1 MRDGRFEE
9 GEFNRS
15 LSTFV
20 YVTLLIA
27 IVTVGLIQL
36 EGVLKPFFIALAIY
50 FVLKPGADAISAN
63 GFPLVLSYLTVL
75 LFFFM
80 IVASAGYFAFTQ
92 AENLMSDEVE
102 VEKYNTNLEEKWTWL
117 RDDTVFSGAVVEW
130 VGSENATLSEALTK
144 VGLLADGGQT
154 SDIVRNM
161 LAGVGDMLA
170 SSLTI
175 LFFLIFMI
183 FEASLL
189 PGRIERAWPQ
199 GGSAKVAEVREQI
212 EISVN
217 TYVVVKTGV
226 SLGTA
231 GCAAILMILFD
242 IDLWFTWAMLTFL
255 FNYVP
260 YIGSVFAMIPPVV
273 LGIVVLEPGALIAFT
288 VLSLVNQQLWGTYIE
303 NRWAGRALGISPVV
317 LLLVTAYAFW
327 VWGLVGMILAVPF
340 AVLVKIVLENIDAT
354 KPVAILLSE
363 RAPSLDEAWED
374 AVRDGIISSFE
385 GRSLLELQHLL
396 EYTDD
401 QVALIAARSSA
412 RRALKRGRVSQ
423 AQIDF
428 LTRGL
433 PFVNG
438 DFGWVSDLTPGKYAK
453 ERRGEMTALLEAFRA
468 ASERAERTFGEEA

>member
-20 YVTLLIA
+20 YVALLIA
-27 IVTVGLIQL
+27 IVSVGLIQL
-36 EGVLKPFFIALAIY
+36 EGVLKPFAIALAIY

-63 GFPLVLSYLTVL
+63 GFPPVLAYFTVL
-75 LFFFM
+75 MFFFM
-80 IVASAGYFAFTQ
+80 IVASAGFFAYSQ
-92 AENLMSDEVE
+92 ADALMSNEERVS
-102 VEKYNTNLEEKWTWL
+102 VYNENLEEKWTWL
-117 RDDTVFSGAVVEW
+117 RDDSLVSGAVVEW
-130 VGSENATLSEALTK
+130 VGAENATLSDALSK
-144 VGLLADGGQT
+144 VGLVADGGET
-154 SDIVRNM
+154 ADIVRNM
-161 LAGVGDMLA
+161 LAGVGDMIA
-170 SSLTI
+170 DSITI

-189 PGRIERAWPQ
+189 PGRIERAWPG
-199 GGSAKVAEVREQI
+199 GGSARVAEVREQI

-226 SLGTA
+226 SIGTA
-231 GCAAILMILFD
+231 VGAAVLMILFG

-260 YIGSVFAMIPPVV
+260 YIGSVFAMIPPII
-273 LGIVVLEPGALIAFT
+273 LGIVVLEPGTLVLFT
-288 VLSLVNQQLWGTYIE
+288 VLSVVNQQVWGNYIE
-303 NRWAGRALGISPVV
+303 NRWAGRALGISPLV
-317 LLLVTAYAFW
+317 LLLVTAYSFW
-327 VWGLVGMILAVPF
+327 LWGLVGMILAVPF

-396 EYTDD
+396 EYTDE
-401 QVALIAARSSA
+401 QVALIAGRSSA

-423 AQIDF
+423 AQVDF
-428 LTRGL
+428 LKRGV
-433 PFVNG
+433 PMIEGNW
-438 DFGWVSDLTPGKYAK
+438 DWVDDLTPGKFPK
-453 ERRGEMTALLEAFRA
+453 EMRGQMTALLEAFREA
-468 ASERAERTFGEEA
+468 CENPAHVFGEEA

>member
-102 VEKYNTNLEEKWTWL
+102 VEKYNTNLEEKWTWV

-161 LAGVGDMLA
+161 LAGVGDILA

-288 VLSLVNQQLWGTYIE
+288 VLSIVNQQLWGNYIE

-453 ERRGEMTALLEAFRA
+453 ERRGEMTALLEAFRD

>member
-1 MRDGRFEE
+1 
-9 GEFNRS
+9 
-15 LSTFV
+15 
-20 YVTLLIA
+20 
-27 IVTVGLIQL
+27 
-36 EGVLKPFFIALAIY
+36 
-50 FVLKPGADAISAN
+50 
-63 GFPLVLSYLTVL
+63 
-75 LFFFM
+75 
-80 IVASAGYFAFTQ
+80 
-92 AENLMSDEVE
+92 
-102 VEKYNTNLEEKWTWL
+102 
-117 RDDTVFSGAVVEW
+117 
-130 VGSENATLSEALTK
+130 
-144 VGLLADGGQT
+144 
-154 SDIVRNM
+154 
-161 LAGVGDMLA
+161 
-170 SSLTI
+170 
-175 LFFLIFMI
+175 
-183 FEASLL
+183 
-189 PGRIERAWPQ
+189 
-199 GGSAKVAEVREQI
+199 
-212 EISVN
+212 
-217 TYVVVKTGV
+217 
-226 SLGTA
+226 
-231 GCAAILMILFD
+231 
-242 IDLWFTWAMLTFL
+242 
-255 FNYVP
+255 
-260 YIGSVFAMIPPVV
+260 
-273 LGIVVLEPGALIAFT
+273 
-288 VLSLVNQQLWGTYIE
+288 LWGNYIE

-453 ERRGEMTALLEAFRA
+453 ERRGEMTALLEAFRD

>member
-75 LFFFM
+75 LFFFL

-288 VLSLVNQQLWGTYIE
+288 VLSIVNQQLWGNYIE

-438 DFGWVSDLTPGKYAK
+438 DFGWVSELTPGKYAK
-453 ERRGEMTALLEAFRA
+453 ERRGEMAALLEAFRA

>member
-102 VEKYNTNLEEKWTWL
+102 VEKYNTNLEEKWTWV

-288 VLSLVNQQLWGTYIE
+288 VLSIVNQQLWGNYIE

-453 ERRGEMTALLEAFRA
+453 ERRGEMTALLEAFRD

>member
-102 VEKYNTNLEEKWTWL
+102 VEKYNTNLEEKWTWV

-288 VLSLVNQQLWGTYIE
+288 VLSIVNQQLWGNYIE

-453 ERRGEMTALLEAFRA
+453 ERRGEMTALLEAFRD
-468 ASERAERTFGEEA
+468 ASARAERTFGEEA

>member
-1 MRDGRFEE
+1 
-9 GEFNRS
+9 
-15 LSTFV
+15 
-20 YVTLLIA
+20 
-27 IVTVGLIQL
+27 LIQL

-75 LFFFM
+75 LFFFL

-288 VLSLVNQQLWGTYIE
+288 VLSIVNQQLWGNYIE

-438 DFGWVSDLTPGKYAK
+438 DFGWVSELTPGKYAK
-453 ERRGEMTALLEAFRA
+453 ERRGEMAALLEAFRA

>member
-50 FVLKPGADAISAN
+50 FVLKPGADTISAN

-80 IVASAGYFAFTQ
+80 IVASAGYFAFSQ
-92 AENLMSDEVE
+92 AEHLMSDEVE
-102 VEKYNTNLEEKWTWL
+102 VEKYNTNLEEKWTWV

-130 VGSENATLSEALTK
+130 VGSEDATLSEALTK

-288 VLSLVNQQLWGTYIE
+288 VLSIVNQQLWGNYIE

-453 ERRGEMTALLEAFRA
+453 ERRGEMTALLEAFRD

>member
-102 VEKYNTNLEEKWTWL
+102 VEKYNTNLEEKWTWV

-161 LAGVGDMLA
+161 LAGVGDILA

-288 VLSLVNQQLWGTYIE
+288 VLSIVNQQLWGNYIE

-354 KPVAILLSE
+354 KPIAILLSE

-433 PFVNG
+433 PFVDG
-438 DFGWVSDLTPGKYAK
+438 DFGWLSDLTPGKYAK
-453 ERRGEMTALLEAFRA
+453 ERRGDMAALLEAFRA

>member
-75 LFFFM
+75 LFFFL

-288 VLSLVNQQLWGTYIE
+288 VLSIVNQQLWGNYIE

-438 DFGWVSDLTPGKYAK
+438 DFGWVSELTPGKYAK
-453 ERRGEMTALLEAFRA
+453 ERRGEMAALLEAFRA
-468 ASERAERTFGEEA
+468 ASEPAERTFGEEA

>member
-102 VEKYNTNLEEKWTWL
+102 VEKYNTNLEEKWTWV

-288 VLSLVNQQLWGTYIE
+288 VLSIVNQQLWGNYIE

-438 DFGWVSDLTPGKYAK
+438 DFGWVGELTPGKYTK

>member
-50 FVLKPGADAISAN
+50 FVLKPGADAISSN

-102 VEKYNTNLEEKWTWL
+102 VEKYNTNLEEKWTWV

-288 VLSLVNQQLWGTYIE
+288 VLSIVNQQLWGNYIE

-453 ERRGEMTALLEAFRA
+453 ERRAEMTALLEAFRD